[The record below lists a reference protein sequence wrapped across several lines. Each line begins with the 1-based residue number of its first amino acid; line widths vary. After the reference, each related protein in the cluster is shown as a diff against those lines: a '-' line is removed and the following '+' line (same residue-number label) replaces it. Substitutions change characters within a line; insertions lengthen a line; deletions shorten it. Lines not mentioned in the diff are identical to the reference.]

1 MQIFKRQILRGSIL
15 FFMVLLWS
23 PGIPWAQDRT
33 DILGPL
39 PLRNYQPIHLLF
51 YEFVPERAYALRQG
65 SYLVRLDMTE
75 TSTILDDLNKEPSFI
90 ADLEMSRFT
99 WRGFYGL
106 SHNVTVGIEVPLVH
120 TFGGILDPFIEGTER
135 LLNELREDR
144 RLEEDGDFR
153 FFLDSLGDRVLEG
166 DRGAFGIG
174 DVALEGMWQFLEERG
189 PFIPAMA
196 LRGAIKF
203 PTGDLDRV
211 FGSEKFDGAVGFAA
225 QKIWGRW
232 SASANFG
239 LTIISDPFDRP
250 ELETKPVIASG
261 SFSLERLITS
271 TISLILQAN
280 NASAPFEKTGTP
292 TVRPLS
298 DSTHEVVFGIKWGF
312 GKASL
317 LQFAFVEDFAD
328 RAAVDADVT
337 FLTSIGYRFGR

>member
-1 MQIFKRQILRGSIL
+1 MRIFKRQTLRGIIL

-23 PGIPWAQDRT
+23 PSIPWAQDRT

-39 PLRNYQPIHLLF
+39 PLRNYQPLHLLF

-75 TSTILDDLNKEPSFI
+75 TNTLLDDLNKEPAFI

-99 WRGFYGL
+99 WRALYGL
-106 SHNVTVGIEVPLVH
+106 SHNVTVGVEVPLVH

-166 DRGAFGIG
+166 DQGAFGIG
-174 DVALEGMWQFLEERG
+174 DVALEGMWQLLEERG

-250 ELETKPVIASG
+250 EIETKPMIASG

-280 NASAPFEKTGTP
+280 NASAPFEKTGSP
-292 TVRPLS
+292 MVRPLS
-298 DSTHEVVFGIKWGF
+298 NSTHEAVFGIKWGF
-312 GKASL
+312 GKAGL

-337 FLTSIGYRFGR
+337 FLTSIAYRFGR